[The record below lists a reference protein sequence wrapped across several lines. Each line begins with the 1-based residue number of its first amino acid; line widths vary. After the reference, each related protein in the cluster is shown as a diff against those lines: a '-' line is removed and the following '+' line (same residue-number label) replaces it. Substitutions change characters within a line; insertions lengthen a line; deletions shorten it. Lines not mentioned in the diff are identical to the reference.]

1 MCMWQ
6 VRKKSVMEKC
16 IVVLFGISC
25 VYATTFSAS
34 PFSPD
39 TTSWWTH
46 QLESSRS
53 LRISGSWKWA
63 LLHGACH
70 QAEAPPYLVRASSS
84 SPPRGRGRM
93 GAGIRLGEDA
103 MRNCGEDWEQ
113 EGTVSVSGCIY
124 GAFFIIIIICLCLHF
139 SWNNCFGF

>member
-1 MCMWQ
+1 M
-6 VRKKSVMEKC
+6 RKKSVMEKC
-16 IVVLFGISC
+16 IVVLSGISC

-34 PFSPD
+34 PFSPA

-53 LRISGSWKWA
+53 LRISGYWKWA

-70 QAEAPPYLVRASSS
+70 QAEAPPSLVRASSS

-93 GAGIRLGEDA
+93 GAGIRLGEDQ
-103 MRNCGEDWEQ
+103 W
-113 EGTVSVSGCIY
+113 GTVVKTGNRRGLFQCQVVFT
-124 GAFFIIIIICLCLHF
+124 GLFIIVIIICLCLHF